1 MRIKQLAIGAAMVA
15 AVFFG
20 VRSAE
25 AASFQLIANPDFTG
39 GLAGWTVVDE
49 AGGTGSWFVQTGVV
63 SPILVNSFPVPPPPS
78 APNAAMTDQG
88 GPGSHMLYQDF
99 VVPTDI
105 AVAIIQFDY
114 FVNNQDAFITGSDL
128 SYTSGPNQ
136 QARVDIIDPSADPF
150 TTTVLL
156 HLFQATAN
164 TQTYLTS
171 NQDITAF
178 LQAHAGQTLRLR
190 FAEVDNQFFFN
201 FGIDNVLINGRT
213 ADVVPE
219 PATLALLGLG
229 LAGVAIRLRRRKI

>member
-1 MRIKQLAIGAAMVA
+1 MRIKRYAVA
-15 AVFFG
+15 AAVVVAMFTG
-20 VRSAE
+20 ARQAD

-49 AGGTGSWFVQTGVV
+49 AGGSGSWYVQTGIG
-63 SPILVNSFPVPPPPS
+63 SPLNGFPVPPPPS

-114 FVNNQDAFITGSDL
+114 FVGNQATFITGSTL
-128 SYTSGPNQ
+128 SYTGAANQ
-136 QARVDIIDPSADPF
+136 QARVDIIDPLANVF
-150 TTTVLL
+150 TTSVLL
-156 HLFQATAN
+156 NLFQATAN
-164 TQTYLTS
+164 TQGYLTF

-178 LQAHAGQTLRLR
+178 LQGYAGQTLRLR
-190 FAEVDNQFFFN
+190 FAEVDNQLFFN

-229 LAGVAIRLRRRKI
+229 LAGVAVRMRRRRG